1 MMTNGLLLV
10 VLSVV
15 LGQFPGGGSNEREI
29 AFAELPRECAA
40 EYDAALRD
48 ERKAAATR
56 VCRLDLD
63 GDGAEELLVWT
74 GESGSGGET
83 WSVMTRRG
91 GRWVRAGRVFGIP
104 HFVDL
109 PPHCGL
115 LVETPCGWEAAAW
128 EFFTLENGALAGRL
142 KLDVRYRKPTGDRL
156 RTRPAEIKIEE
167 PVTERP
173 E

>member
-15 LGQFPGGGSNEREI
+15 LGQFPGGGLNEREI

-91 GRWVRAGRVFGIP
+91 GRWCRAGQVFGSL
-104 HFVDL
+104 HFVDR
-109 PPHCGL
+109 PPHRGL
-115 LVETPCGWEAAAW
+115 VVETACGWDEATW
-128 EFFTLENGALAGRL
+128 EFWSLENGIQR
-142 KLDVRYRKPTGDRL
+142 
-156 RTRPAEIKIEE
+156 
-167 PVTERP
+167 
-173 E
+173 